1 MYANQQLKAYS
12 NAQKQTISGRDI
24 EAEVLSQAALKL
36 KLCQQNWDAV
46 DRNVK
51 LDEALKHNQLVWSV
65 FQSELSKEDNP
76 LPIKL
81 RADIL
86 SLSAFIDK
94 RILDVMAFP
103 APEKI
108 NVLININENIA
119 AGLRTQA

>member
-36 KLCQQNWDAV
+36 KLCQQNWDAA